1 MWNEEEIK
9 YWFLPRKDVIYSY
22 VVENSEKIITDF
34 VSFYC
39 LPSSVLKH
47 EKHKDLRA
55 AYSYY
60 NVSTVTPLKVTN
72 FLLINLIFNSNFNL
86 YIQISFMNFYNSKY
100 FINFIKLY
108 SYLKGFGLR

>member
-1 MWNEEEIK
+1 LKLFNVWNEEEIK

-60 NVSTVTPLKVTN
+60 NVSTVTPLKVHHY
-72 FLLINLIFNSNFNL
+72 LLLFKIIIWSVWL
-86 YIQISFMNFYNSKY
+86 
-100 FINFIKLY
+100 
-108 SYLKGFGLR
+108 